1 MQEIVLPQD
10 NMKMYEK
17 LKKVAVS
24 GAACFTLN
32 LALFLQQRC
41 IPSYTGALPLH
52 GVDLPEPIVRGS
64 HEPPTG
70 WFSRQFLVED
80 GPHCIGKYPL
90 VIDQSMKREWFFSMN
105 VCGNFHC
112 HIGLLESTWT
122 SFKKG
127 AWQPICLLCKVTME
141 HKHLTIPAPV
151 GILTEQYFRDPLH
164 RRVDFDSHQG
174 PNDRPLFVF
183 I

>member
-1 MQEIVLPQD
+1 MFHFESRPILAT
-10 NMKMYEK
+10 KMHPF
-17 LKKVAVS
+17 LHRCSAVAWCRS
-24 GAACFTLN
+24 SRADCPG
-32 LALFLQQRC
+32 
-41 IPSYTGALPLH
+41 IPSAANW
-52 GVDLPEPIVRGS
+52 VVF
-64 HEPPTG
+64 PTV
-70 WFSRQFLVED
+70 LVED